1 MILIGERYVSADH
14 IQDIV
19 VKQRNEHT
27 SSVIIVLIGHK
38 VELGDLPHV
47 LDEEMALEVRRRLVK
62 AIVDYKA
69 AEVPTTQQ
77 VELPTYQEVHPNDA
91 LKPSTGE

>member
-1 MILIGERYVSADH
+1 MIL
-14 IQDIV
+14 
-19 VKQRNEHT
+19 
-27 SSVIIVLIGHK
+27 
-38 VELGDLPHV
+38 
-47 LDEEMALEVRRRLVK
+47 MRRRLVK

-91 LKPSTGE
+91 SKPSTGE